1 VTEPE
6 RAGRLRLGDGRQ
18 IQYAESGDPMGAPIV
33 LMHGAPGSR
42 LFAPPAEVPAELGVR
57 LITFDRPGYGASERR
72 DGRELLDTPAD
83 VSELV
88 DALGIDRFSVLGV
101 SAGGGHA
108 LACAVALGER
118 VTGVGVASM
127 PGPLDEVPGAWD
139 ALDRRQRPAAE
150 MARED
155 PTVAAGW
162 VVRYMQRWVGDPPS
176 FLGGGTPDDRAL
188 LAEPD
193 GGRMLLGDVAEALRP
208 GPGGMADDL
217 VALWRPWRFRTADVR
232 PGVHVWH
239 GGQDTRAEP
248 SFRYLT
254 GTLRACRPV
263 IWPHEGHYGVVRH
276 WRDALA
282 ALCG

>member
-1 VTEPE
+1 MTDPA
-6 RAGRLRLGDGRQ
+6 AGGSLRLPDGRRLE
-18 IQYAESGDPMGAPIV
+18 YADRGDASGTPVV
-33 LMHGAPGSR
+33 LLHGAPGSR
-42 LFAPPAEVPAELGVR
+42 LFAPPAALAAALGVR
-57 LITFDRPGYGASERR
+57 LVTFDRPGYGGSDRR
-72 DGRELLDTPAD
+72 RGRELLDTPAD
-83 VSELV
+83 VTALT
-88 DALGIDRFSVLGV
+88 DALGVDQFAVLGA
-101 SAGGGHA
+101 SAGGAHA

-118 VTGVGVASM
+118 VTDVGVASM

-155 PTVAAGW
+155 PAVAAGW
-162 VVRYMQRWVGDPPS
+162 VDRYMQRWAGDPPS

-188 LAEPD
+188 LAEPEP
-193 GGRMLLGDVAEALRP
+193 GRMLLADVTEALGP

-217 VALWRPWRFRTADVR
+217 VALWRRWGFAIADVQ

-248 SFRYLT
+248 SFRHLT
-254 GTLRACRPV
+254 ATLPRCRAV

-276 WRDALA
+276 WREALGA
-282 ALCG
+282 VAP